1 MKKTIIFAIAI
12 IAIIASLSMS
22 VFATENTYTVENVEG
37 RGQFVMITMN
47 GTQAYCVQSNV
58 NHPVVGSVY
67 TVGEYHI
74 ENIEAIAC
82 ATFEYN
88 DGSDDFR
95 GASQLAVWAFLDDAD
110 YTPMLRRYVK
120 TEKGTEIYN
129 GILELA
135 KTIDTT
141 KYLVDVQYYVAEG
154 MQTLA
159 IWNVTHAP
167 MTIPEFNDDIVVKPT
182 EPEPPVETVPE
193 TPEEP
198 TVPEI
203 PEETVP
209 ETPEEPVVPEIPKE
223 PTVPEIPETPEETI
237 PETPSEPEVPEI
249 PEETTPVEPQPT
261 EPAPEI
267 LGDEPYIPENPKTGD
282 DTNLGLMVTVML
294 VSLICMFVL
303 VKTNKKHQHEAK

>member
-1 MKKTIIFAIAI
+1 
-12 IAIIASLSMS
+12 MS

-47 GTQAYCVQSNV
+47 GAQAYCVQSNV
-58 NHPVVGSVY
+58 NHPVAGSVY
-67 TVGEYHI
+67 TIGEYYI

-82 ATFEYN
+82 ATYEYN

-141 KYLVDVQYYVAEG
+141 KYMVDVQYYVAEG

-159 IWNVTHAP
+159 MWNVTHAP
-167 MTIPEFNDDIVVKPT
+167 VTIPEFEDDIVVKPT
-182 EPEPPVETVPE
+182 EPEETIPEESAPE
-193 TPEEP
+193 TPEIPEETTPEVPEETIPEEP
-198 TVPEI
+198 KVPEETTPEIPEETVPEI

-209 ETPEEPVVPEIPKE
+209 EI
-223 PTVPEIPETPEETI
+223 PEETV

-249 PEETTPVEPQPT
+249 PEETTPVEPEPT
-261 EPAPEI
+261 EPEPEI

-282 DTNLGLMVTVML
+282 DTNLGLMVTTML
-294 VSLICMFVL
+294 VSLIGLFALFV
-303 VKTNKKHQHEAK
+303 TNKKHQHEAK